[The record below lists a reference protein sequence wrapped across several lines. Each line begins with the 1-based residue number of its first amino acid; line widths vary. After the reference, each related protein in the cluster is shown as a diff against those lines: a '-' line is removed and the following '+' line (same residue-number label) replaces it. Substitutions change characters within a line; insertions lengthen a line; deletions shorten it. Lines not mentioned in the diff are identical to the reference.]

1 MSQQEKVELPED
13 INQRTKDIALPN
25 KKKPKEKPKSKKRE
39 NNVNPVSEQSE
50 RKCAWTKKKI
60 ILLSIA
66 AAVVVIGIIVVCI
79 FALRKPPEDEKKE
92 VEQKQK
98 EPELVIKNEFSIL
111 TRPGDLKHVVVTQK
125 SKEENILNGKEIINN
140 IVRKTN
146 YDIYFISES
155 EPENKEKIF
164 YSKMYQGVV
173 TIRSECTEEGEDCEP
188 KELVDLIQAKN
199 NLRNLRNLQNS
210 EAFKDQPIAL
220 CLFNITDNNVI
231 TTFTC
236 PRNLSYVK
244 RNEII

>member
-1 MSQQEKVELPED
+1 LLYQIKK
-13 INQRTKDIALPN
+13 NQKKSLSLKKERTMLIQYQNNL
-25 KKKPKEKPKSKKRE
+25 KE
-39 NNVNPVSEQSE
+39 NVHG
-50 RKCAWTKKKI
+50 RKKKI

-98 EPELVIKNEFSIL
+98 EPEVVIKNEFSIL
-111 TRPGDLKHVVVTQK
+111 TRPGDLKHVEVTQK

-199 NLRNLRNLQNS
+199 NIRN
-210 EAFKDQPIAL
+210 
-220 CLFNITDNNVI
+220 
-231 TTFTC
+231 
-236 PRNLSYVK
+236 
-244 RNEII
+244 